1 MTRRVLDVG
10 QCNPDH
16 STITQFL
23 TANFDVEVVQAHL
36 FDDAMEQLRSGRFDL
51 VLVNRLLDQDHSE
64 GSEVIKAMQA
74 DAGLKTTPVML
85 VSNFADAQTAA
96 VTLGAVP
103 GFGKAS
109 LVGGQH
115 DAAGVLEKLTA
126 VLGQTTTDDVL

>member
-23 TANFDVEVVQAHL
+23 TANFDVEVVRAHL

-85 VSNFADAQTAA
+85 VSNFADAHESA
-96 VTLGAVP
+96 VALGGKY
-103 GFGKAS
+103 GFGKAA
-109 LVGGQH
+109 LLGAY
-115 DAAGVLEKLTA
+115 DDTAGA
-126 VLGQTTTDDVL
+126 VERLQPYLN